1 MNNDNEKYKHEK
13 NKRPRNR
20 GRLSTHDYAFPSR
33 LKRSLPP
40 PLERP
45 ARPGYSSLSPNYCL
59 SEKYRVLIKMLAT
72 GCFLSASAL
81 KYFGGPPP
89 KTSSQ
94 ITRPTGGRRSRLPR
108 NQGPPLKISSRIRHP
123 RAPESE
129 LPSSMGAAAQ
139 VTREYRHDVPSQTD
153 TARDVLAFPA
163 PECAAARD
171 ILAIRAQQLL
181 RMGGSG
187 TPAERR
193 EKKKG

>member
-1 MNNDNEKYKHEK
+1 MNNDNEKYKNEK
-13 NKRPRNR
+13 MKRPRNR

-33 LKRSLPP
+33 LKRSVPP

-72 GCFLSASAL
+72 GCFLSACAL

-108 NQGPPLKISSRIRHP
+108 SQGPTAQDFLKNQT
-123 RAPESE
+123 PESARIE

-139 VTREYRHDVPSQTD
+139 VTREYRHDIPSHTD

-181 RMGGSG
+181 RMGGKDAG
-187 TPAERR
+187 
-193 EKKKG
+193 